1 MSDTPHE
8 KKPSDTEIIMRQ
20 MVMPGDTNVHGTI
33 FGGTIMSWMDI
44 AAAMVAQRHCESPV
58 VTVHISDI
66 DFISPIKLGYHVK
79 IMASLNYV
87 GKSSMTV
94 GVRVDSENPFS
105 GNSRKCTKAYLTFVA
120 LDEFGKPMEVPRLN
134 PESDDEIRR
143 FNNAKE
149 RRESAKLLSK
159 KLKS

>member
-1 MSDTPHE
+1 MKE
-8 KKPSDTEIIMRQ
+8 KSPKETEIVMRQ

-44 AAAMVAQRHCESPV
+44 AAAMVAQRHCENPV

-105 GNSRKCTKAYLTFVA
+105 GNARKCTKAYLTFVA
-120 LDEFGKPMEVPRLN
+120 LDEFGKPMEVPRLK
-134 PESDDEIRR
+134 PESEDEIRR
-143 FNNAKE
+143 YNNAKT
-149 RRESAKLLSK
+149 RKESAK
-159 KLKS
+159 KLKESLKS

>member
-1 MSDTPHE
+1 
-8 KKPSDTEIIMRQ
+8 MRQ

-44 AAAMVAQRHCESPV
+44 AAAMVAQRHCENPV

-105 GNSRKCTKAYLTFVA
+105 GNARKCTKAYLTFVA
-120 LDEFGKPMEVPRLN
+120 LDEFGKPMEVPRLK
-134 PESDDEIRR
+134 PESEDEIRR
-143 FNNAKE
+143 YNNAKT
-149 RRESAKLLSK
+149 RKESAK
-159 KLKS
+159 KLKESLKS

>member
-1 MSDTPHE
+1 MSNSKTPKE
-8 KKPSDTEIIMRQ
+8 TEIIMRQ

-44 AAAMVAQRHCESPV
+44 AAAMVAQRHCENPV

-79 IMASLNYV
+79 IMASLNFV

-94 GVRVDSENPFS
+94 GVRVDSENPFN
-105 GNSRKCTKAYLTFVA
+105 GKARKCTKAYLTFVA
-120 LDEFGKPMEVPRLN
+120 LDEFGNPMEVPRLN
-134 PESDDEIRR
+134 PETEDEKRR
-143 FNNAKE
+143 YENAKK
-149 RRESAKLLSK
+149 RRESDKELRGS
-159 KLKS
+159 LK

>member
-1 MSDTPHE
+1 MKE
-8 KKPSDTEIIMRQ
+8 KSPKETEIVMRQ

-44 AAAMVAQRHCESPV
+44 AAAMVAQRHCENPV

-105 GNSRKCTKAYLTFVA
+105 GNARKCTKAYLTFVA
-120 LDEFGKPMEVPRLN
+120 LDEFGKPMEVPRLK
-134 PESDDEIRR
+134 PESEDEIRR
-143 FNNAKE
+143 YNNAKT
-149 RRESAKLLSK
+149 RKESAK
-159 KLKS
+159 KLKESLKN

>member
-1 MSDTPHE
+1 
-8 KKPSDTEIIMRQ
+8 
-20 MVMPGDTNVHGTI
+20 MPGDTNVHGTI

-44 AAAMVAQRHCESPV
+44 AAAMVAQRHCENPV
-58 VTVHISDI
+58 VTVHIYDI

-105 GNSRKCTKAYLTFVA
+105 GNARKCTKAYLTFVA
-120 LDEFGKPMEVPRLN
+120 LDEFGKPMEVPRLK
-134 PESDDEIRR
+134 PESEDEIRR
-143 FNNAKE
+143 YNNAKT
-149 RRESAKLLSK
+149 RKESAK
-159 KLKS
+159 KLKESLKS

>member
-1 MSDTPHE
+1 
-8 KKPSDTEIIMRQ
+8 
-20 MVMPGDTNVHGTI
+20 MPGDTNVHGTI

-44 AAAMVAQRHCESPV
+44 AAAMVAQRHCENPV

-105 GNSRKCTKAYLTFVA
+105 GNARKCTKAYLTFVA
-120 LDEFGKPMEVPRLN
+120 LDEFGKPMEVPRLK
-134 PESDDEIRR
+134 PESEDEIRR
-143 FNNAKE
+143 YNNAKT
-149 RRESAKLLSK
+149 RKESAK
-159 KLKS
+159 KLKESLKS

>member
-1 MSDTPHE
+1 VI
-8 KKPSDTEIIMRQ
+8 KKPSETQIVMRQ

-79 IMASLNYV
+79 IMASLNFV
-87 GKSSMTV
+87 GTSSMTV
-94 GVRVDSENPFS
+94 GVRVDSENPFT
-105 GNSRKCTKAYLTFVA
+105 GNSKKCTKAYLTFVA
-120 LDEFGKPMEVPRLN
+120 LDEFGKPLKVADLA
-134 PESDDEIRR
+134 PETEDEKRR
-143 FNNAKE
+143 YKNAQA
-149 RRESAKLLSK
+149 RRESAKA
-159 KLKS
+159 LKSNLK

>member
-1 MSDTPHE
+1 MKNT
-8 KKPSDTEIIMRQ
+8 KNPSETEIIMRQ

-44 AAAMVAQRHCESPV
+44 AAAMVAQRHCENPV

-105 GNSRKCTKAYLTFVA
+105 GKSRKCTKAYLTFVA
-120 LDEFGKPMEVPRLN
+120 LDEFGSPMEVPRLE
-134 PESDDEIRR
+134 PESEDEKRR
-143 FNNAKE
+143 YENAKT
-149 RRESAKLLSK
+149 RRESAKKLSE
-159 KLKS
+159 KLTKS